1 MTTGEQR
8 DCSKVSEG
16 QDAGPEP
23 LIHGTGRT
31 IGSRINSE
39 EEGIRLSIYAE
50 IRTSG
55 ADPSG
60 FLDILCSAVE
70 REVWTKLRDKDGNA
84 LTFRQFIEA
93 PYPVGVGSTVDAV
106 AKLVRLSHRYEA
118 GSPERAAKLATMRRA
133 VDDLVNEPINPNGTN
148 QWSGDRNPTPTDT
161 DERGR
166 DYDLRRLKRDR
177 GDLAGQVVAG
187 ALSAN
192 EAAIAAG
199 FKRRRVSVYTDDPVS
214 AAQTLLR
221 HCDLAD
227 IEAIAR
233 AARQIMDSRS

>member
-1 MTTGEQR
+1 M
-8 DCSKVSEG
+8 SEE

-31 IGSRINSE
+31 ISSRTTSP
-39 EEGIRLSIYAE
+39 EEGIRLVIYADL
-50 IRTSG
+50 RQAG

-60 FLDILCSAVE
+60 FLEGFAFAVNN
-70 REVWTKLRDKDGNA
+70 RVWEKLKDKADQP
-84 LTFRQFIEA
+84 LTFRQVIEA
-93 PYPVGVGSTVDAV
+93 PYPVGVGSTLEQIKKIV
-106 AKLVRLSHRYEA
+106 AMRSRNEA
-118 GSPERAAKLATMRRA
+118 HPETAEKLASMRRA
-133 VDDLVNEPINPNGTN
+133 VDDLVNEPLAQNGEIGRGRN
-148 QWSGDRNPTPTDT
+148 SYRNPTPTDT